1 MNVSSKWVPLAT
13 TAHGFMIIIGVIVVI
28 CVLILILL
36 KKENIVIYCVFI
48 KRPQYFIENNEILRL
63 ILFLELISRYFQ
75 SVRLHHKAARV
86 RLKKPGDQFRLRLLY
101 HQTF

>member
-28 CVLILILL
+28 CVLILIFIEE
-36 KKENIVIYCVFI
+36 KREYCNIFAYSL

-63 ILFLELISRYFQ
+63 ILF
-75 SVRLHHKAARV
+75 
-86 RLKKPGDQFRLRLLY
+86 
-101 HQTF
+101 